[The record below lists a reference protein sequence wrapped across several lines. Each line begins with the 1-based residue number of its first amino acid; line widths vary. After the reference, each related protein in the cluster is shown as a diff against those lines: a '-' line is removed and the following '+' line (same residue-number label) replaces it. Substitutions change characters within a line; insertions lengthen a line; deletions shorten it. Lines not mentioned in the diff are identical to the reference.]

1 MRAVFNFLVAF
12 AAALAIIVDP
22 AQAESIKLG
31 GSTTFNFVIMQPYRE
46 KIEKA
51 SKTELTVTPSKSS
64 GGIISLL
71 ERRIDI
77 AMLSAPFEGKIE
89 LLRSSRLDLPFHQL
103 RHFPI
108 IRTRMAFAVHPEI
121 TVRSL
126 TAQQMRRVLSGDVEN
141 WRDLGGPDLPIRLV
155 MVREGGGVKLTVEQ
169 ELLEGKPITVRD
181 AIYVQSG
188 SQVVR
193 VVQQLP
199 GALGLAQLNRLR
211 TENLPEIVLA
221 DHRVSQ
227 ELSLVTLGEPSTAAK
242 AVIDATRDVAQKLM
256 NED

>member
-1 MRAVFNFLVAF
+1 MRAVFNFLVVF

-22 AQAESIKLG
+22 AQADPIKLG
-31 GSTTFNFVIMQPYRE
+31 GSTTFNFVIMQPYRV
-46 KIEKA
+46 KIEEA

-77 AMLSAPFEGKIE
+77 AMLSAPFEGKVE

-108 IRTRMAFAVHPEI
+108 TRTRMAFAVHPEI

-126 TAQQMRRVLSGDVEN
+126 TAQQMRRVLSGGVEN

-221 DHRVSQ
+221 DHQVSQ